1 LQKIENQLLFIKK
14 TYADSLVYDGKSD
27 FKLSTKIL
35 NDYQKNERQLQQYL
49 SELILLND
57 VNNENNEEA
66 QTQNTIIPE
75 IRRFFTSIGL
85 SHYEKNLIEIKKQ
98 CLHTLVNYIKTNVIK
113 DDILMFDFSSTKK

>member
-75 IRRFFTSIGL
+75 IR
-85 SHYEKNLIEIKKQ
+85 NLIEIKKQ